1 MTKTS
6 TLDPLRLQLARV
18 LDWEEAHV
26 GFDQAIDGLP
36 PDKREALAPGIAYSV
51 WHLVEHMRLAQLDVL
66 DFCLNA
72 NYVHA
77 MKWPDDY
84 WPQAAPPDSQA
95 WDNSVAG
102 FKADRERLKD
112 LARDQSIDL
121 HTLVPK
127 GKGHQTYLR
136 AILLMADHNAYHL
149 GQIVAVRRAMGV
161 WKS

>member
-1 MTKTS
+1 MAATNTS
-6 TLDPLRLQLARV
+6 DPLRLQLARV

-26 GFDQAIDGLP
+26 GFDHAIDGLP
-36 PDKREALAPGIAYSV
+36 PDQRGVLAPGIAYSV
-51 WHLVEHMRLAQLDVL
+51 WQLVEHMRLAQLDVI
-66 DFCLNA
+66 DFCLNV

-84 WPQAAPPDSQA
+84 WPSAAPAGAQ

-112 LARDQSIDL
+112 LARDESIDL

-127 GKGHQTYLR
+127 GEGHQTYLR

-149 GQIVAVRRAMGV
+149 GQIVAVRRALGV
-161 WKS
+161 WK